1 MLRLL
6 SDENFNGIVLRGLKV
21 RNPSFDVLRVQ
32 DFGLCG
38 CRDPEILAHAAEL
51 GRILLTHD
59 RATVPAYAYDR
70 LARGL
75 PMPGVFVLDVEV
87 AVGSAID
94 QLLFLDSASD
104 QEEWDGR
111 VVHLPI
117 A

>member
-6 SDENFNGIVLRGLKV
+6 SDENFNGIVLRGLKIKS
-21 RNPSFDVLRVQ
+21 PSFDVLRVQ
-32 DFGLCG
+32 DLELNG
-38 CRDPEILAHAAEL
+38 RDDPEILAHAAEL

-59 RATVPAYAYDR
+59 RATVPDYARDR

-75 PMPGVFVLDVEV
+75 LMPGVFVVDVKF
-87 AVGSAID
+87 AIGSAID
-94 QLLFLDSASD
+94 QLLLLDSASD

-111 VVHLPI
+111 VVHLPV